1 MKNNLYKIRSER
13 QLTLK
18 QLEILTGVSD
28 STLNRIE
35 NNQINPTLNTI
46 DKIIKGL
53 KININD
59 MLQF

>member
-18 QLEILTGVSD
+18 QLEFLTGVSD